1 MLLLL
6 LWEEKMLKDNL
17 TQNIGVLLRRETE
30 ARILIP
36 FIENLVKVIGKT
48 KTLDILEG
56 TIKTVARKE
65 GEELSKEYG
74 NNVDAFL
81 ETLSFWTKDN
91 ALEIDILD
99 KSDSKLDFNVT
110 RCKYAEMYKSMG
122 VNSLGAILSCN
133 RDGALIEGFN
143 KKAKLDRKQTIMN
156 GDKCCTFRYRFNE
169 N

>member
-36 FIENLVKVIGKT
+36 FIENLVKEIGKT
-48 KTLDILEG
+48 KTLDILEE

-156 GDKCCTFRYRFNE
+156 GDK
-169 N
+169 

>member
-36 FIENLVKVIGKT
+36 FIENLVKEIGKT
-48 KTLDILEG
+48 KTLDILEE
-56 TIKTVARKE
+56 TIKTVARTE

>member
-36 FIENLVKVIGKT
+36 FIENLVKEIGKT
-48 KTLDILEG
+48 KTLDILEE

-156 GDKCCTFRYRFNE
+156 GDKCCTFRYRSNE

>member
-1 MLLLL
+1 MLR
-6 LWEEKMLKDNL
+6 DNL
-17 TQNIGVLLRRETE
+17 TQDIGVLLRRETE

-36 FIENLVKVIGKT
+36 FIKSLSKEIGKN
-48 KTLDILEG
+48 KILSILEE
-56 TIKTVARKE
+56 TIKTVAKKQ

-110 RCKYAEMYKSMG
+110 RCKYAEMYKDMG
-122 VNSLGAILSCN
+122 AKNLGAILTCN
-133 RDGALIEGFN
+133 RDGALIE
-143 KKAKLDRKQTIMN
+143 
-156 GDKCCTFRYRFNE
+156 E
-169 N
+169 

>member
-36 FIENLVKVIGKT
+36 FIENLVKEIGKT
-48 KTLDILEG
+48 KTLDILEE

>member
-1 MLLLL
+1 MVHLL

-17 TQNIGVLLRRETE
+17 TQDIGVLLRRETE

-36 FIENLVKVIGKT
+36 FIENLVKEIGKT

-56 TIKTVARKE
+56 TIKTVARKQ

-110 RCKYAEMYKSMG
+110 RCKYAEMYKAMG

-143 KKAKLDRKQTIMN
+143 SKAKLDRKQTIMN

>member
-1 MLLLL
+1 
-6 LWEEKMLKDNL
+6 MLKDNL
-17 TQNIGVLLRRETE
+17 TQDIGVLLRRETE

-36 FIENLVKVIGKT
+36 FIENLVKEIGKT

-56 TIKTVARKE
+56 TIKTVARKQ

-143 KKAKLDRKQTIMN
+143 SKAKLDRKQTIMN

>member
-36 FIENLVKVIGKT
+36 FIENLVKEIGKT
-48 KTLDILEG
+48 KTLDILEE
-56 TIKTVARKE
+56 TIKTVARKQ

>member
-56 TIKTVARKE
+56 TIKTVARKQ

>member
-1 MLLLL
+1 MVLLLF
-6 LWEEKMLKDNL
+6 WEEKMLKDNL

-36 FIENLVKVIGKT
+36 FIENLFKEIGKT

-99 KSDSKLDFNVT
+99 KSDSKLEFNVT

-143 KKAKLDRKQTIMN
+143 KKAKLNRKQTIMN

>member
-1 MLLLL
+1 MVHLL

-36 FIENLVKVIGKT
+36 FIENLVKEIGKT
-48 KTLDILEG
+48 KTLDILEE

>member
-36 FIENLVKVIGKT
+36 FIENLVKEIGKT
-48 KTLDILEG
+48 KTLDILEE

-143 KKAKLDRKQTIMN
+143 KKAKLNRKQTIMN

>member
-1 MLLLL
+1 MVHLL

-36 FIENLVKVIGKT
+36 FIENLVKEIGKT
-48 KTLDILEG
+48 KTLDILEE
-56 TIKTVARKE
+56 TIKTVARTE